1 MKILFV
7 INSLKC
13 KSGMERVAVLLA
25 NLFQEKLNYEIVI
38 VNRDTS
44 DSDVAFPLLDKV
56 KVIKAD
62 GNIISFY
69 NKIRNII
76 NIEEPDRIIIH
87 NMGKLSMLCSI
98 LPKKNIELLSIE
110 HVSFVSRNL
119 YLKVLSKLFYTLIDK
134 VVVLTKNDL
143 KNYSGKKVFKISNIS
158 PYPISSRV
166 YSINSKKIIAVGRL
180 DYQKNFG
187 DLILAWNK
195 IPKDVISEWTLEIWG
210 DGDEYDN
217 LLYLINKLDIKN
229 IHLKGTSNNMEDIYL
244 SSSFLVMSSIFEGL
258 PMVLI
263 EAQSFGLPII
273 SFDCPYGPSE
283 VVTHDKD
290 GFLISLGDVD
300 GLALAIKELILD
312 RDKRISFS
320 INARKSAIRYS
331 QEHILSKWKNL
342 LENK

>member
-119 YLKVLSKLFYTLIDK
+119 YLKVLSKLFYALIDK

>member
-1 MKILFV
+1 M
-7 INSLKC
+7 
-13 KSGMERVAVLLA
+13 
-25 NLFQEKLNYEIVI
+25 
-38 VNRDTS
+38 
-44 DSDVAFPLLDKV
+44 
-56 KVIKAD
+56 
-62 GNIISFY
+62 
-69 NKIRNII
+69 
-76 NIEEPDRIIIH
+76 
-87 NMGKLSMLCSI
+87 
-98 LPKKNIELLSIE
+98 
-110 HVSFVSRNL
+110 
-119 YLKVLSKLFYTLIDK
+119 
-134 VVVLTKNDL
+134 
-143 KNYSGKKVFKISNIS
+143 
-158 PYPISSRV
+158 
-166 YSINSKKIIAVGRL
+166 
-180 DYQKNFG
+180 
-187 DLILAWNK
+187 
-195 IPKDVISEWTLEIWG
+195 EIWG

>member
-1 MKILFV
+1 
-7 INSLKC
+7 
-13 KSGMERVAVLLA
+13 MERVAVLLA

>member
-119 YLKVLSKLFYTLIDK
+119 YLKVLSKLFYALIDK

-195 IPKDVISEWTLEIWG
+195 VPKDVISEWTLEIWG

>member
-1 MKILFV
+1 
-7 INSLKC
+7 
-13 KSGMERVAVLLA
+13 MERVAVLLA

-56 KVIKAD
+56 KVIKVD
-62 GNIISFY
+62 GNIVYFY
-69 NKIRNII
+69 NKLRNII

-119 YLKVLSKLFYTLIDK
+119 YLKVLSKLFYALIDK
-134 VVVLTKNDL
+134 VVVLTKSDL
-143 KNYSGKKVFKISNIS
+143 KNYSGKKVFNISNIS
-158 PYPISSRV
+158 PYPISNRV

-210 DGDEYDN
+210 EGDEYDN
-217 LLYLINKLDIKN
+217 LLHLINKLDIKN
-229 IHLKGTSNNMEDIYL
+229 IHLKGTANNMEDVYL
-244 SSSFLVMSSIFEGL
+244 SSSFLVMSSLFEGL

-263 EAQSFGLPII
+263 EAQSFGLPIV

-283 VVTHDKD
+283 VITHDKD
-290 GFLISLGDVD
+290 GFLIPLGDID
-300 GLALAIKELILD
+300 SLASSIQRLISSK
-312 RDKRISFS
+312 DKRISCS
-320 INARKSAIRYS
+320 DEAKKSAVRYTK
-331 QEHILSKWKNL
+331 ENILNQWKSL
-342 LENK
+342 LEHE

>member
-119 YLKVLSKLFYTLIDK
+119 YLKVLSKLFYALIDK

-290 GFLISLGDVD
+290 GFLISLVDVD

>member
-119 YLKVLSKLFYTLIDK
+119 
-134 VVVLTKNDL
+134 
-143 KNYSGKKVFKISNIS
+143 
-158 PYPISSRV
+158 
-166 YSINSKKIIAVGRL
+166 
-180 DYQKNFG
+180 
-187 DLILAWNK
+187 
-195 IPKDVISEWTLEIWG
+195 
-210 DGDEYDN
+210 
-217 LLYLINKLDIKN
+217 
-229 IHLKGTSNNMEDIYL
+229 
-244 SSSFLVMSSIFEGL
+244 
-258 PMVLI
+258 
-263 EAQSFGLPII
+263 
-273 SFDCPYGPSE
+273 
-283 VVTHDKD
+283 
-290 GFLISLGDVD
+290 
-300 GLALAIKELILD
+300 
-312 RDKRISFS
+312 
-320 INARKSAIRYS
+320 
-331 QEHILSKWKNL
+331 
-342 LENK
+342 

>member
-69 NKIRNII
+69 NKLRNII

-119 YLKVLSKLFYTLIDK
+119 HLKVLSKLFYALIDK
-134 VVVLTKNDL
+134 VVVLTKSDL
-143 KNYSGKKVFKISNIS
+143 KNYSGKKVFNISNIS

-210 DGDEYDN
+210 EGDEYDN
-217 LLYLINKLDIKN
+217 LLHLINKLDIKN
-229 IHLKGTSNNMEDIYL
+229 IHLKGTANNMEDVYL
-244 SSSFLVMSSIFEGL
+244 SSSFLVMSSLFEGL

-263 EAQSFGLPII
+263 EAQSFG
-273 SFDCPYGPSE
+273 
-283 VVTHDKD
+283 
-290 GFLISLGDVD
+290 
-300 GLALAIKELILD
+300 
-312 RDKRISFS
+312 
-320 INARKSAIRYS
+320 
-331 QEHILSKWKNL
+331 
-342 LENK
+342 

>member
-44 DSDVAFPLLDKV
+44 DSYVAFPLFDKV
-56 KVIKAD
+56 KVIKVD

-69 NKIRNII
+69 KKLRNII
-76 NIEEPDRIIIH
+76 NIEDPDRIIIH
-87 NMGKLSMLCSI
+87 NMGKLSLLCSI

-119 YLKVLSKLFYTLIDK
+119 YLKVLSKLFYVLIDK
-134 VVVLTKNDL
+134 VVVLTKSDL
-143 KNYSGKKVFKISNIS
+143 KSYPSKKVFNISNIS
-158 PYPISSRV
+158 PYPISSRE

-210 DGDEYDN
+210 EGDEYDN

-229 IHLKGTSNNMEDIYL
+229 IHLKGIANNMEDVYL
-244 SSSFLVMSSIFEGL
+244 SSSFLVMSSLFEGL

-263 EAQSFGLPII
+263 EAQSFGLPIV

-283 VVTHDKD
+283 VITHDKD
-290 GFLISLGDVD
+290 GF
-300 GLALAIKELILD
+300 
-312 RDKRISFS
+312 
-320 INARKSAIRYS
+320 
-331 QEHILSKWKNL
+331 
-342 LENK
+342 

>member
-1 MKILFV
+1 
-7 INSLKC
+7 
-13 KSGMERVAVLLA
+13 MERVAVLLA

-119 YLKVLSKLFYTLIDK
+119 YLKVLSKLFYALIDK

>member
-119 YLKVLSKLFYTLIDK
+119 YLKVLSKLFYALIDK

-290 GFLISLGDVD
+290 GFLISLGEVD

>member
-44 DSDVAFPLLDKV
+44 DSDVAFPLFDKV

-69 NKIRNII
+69 KKVRNII
-76 NIEEPDRIIIH
+76 NIEDPDRIIIH
-87 NMGKLSMLCSI
+87 NMGKLSLLCSI

-119 YLKVLSKLFYTLIDK
+119 YLKVLSKLFYALIDK
-134 VVVLTKNDL
+134 VVVLTKSDL
-143 KNYSGKKVFKISNIS
+143 KSYPSRKVFNISNIS

-210 DGDEYDN
+210 EGDEYDN
-217 LLYLINKLDIKN
+217 LLHLINKFDIKN
-229 IHLKGTSNNMEDIYL
+229 IHLKGTANNMENVYL
-244 SSSFLVMSSIFEGL
+244 SSSFLVMSSLFEGL

-263 EAQSFGLPII
+263 EAQSFGLPIV

-283 VVTHDKD
+283 VITHDKD
-290 GFLISLGDVD
+290 GFLIPLGDID
-300 GLALAIKELILD
+300 SLASSIQRLISSK
-312 RDKRISFS
+312 DKRISFS
-320 INARKSAIRYS
+320 DEAKKSAVRYTK
-331 QEHILSKWKNL
+331 ENILNQWKSL
-342 LENK
+342 LEHE